1 MELDFTNLENFINQH
16 DKFVVSTHQSPDADG
31 IGAQL
36 AFCHLLRELGKETL
50 VINSDPIPENLKFLD
65 IDNEITQLGKDIEIP
80 DNIEEYAQF
89 VLDTNDYDNI
99 GTAYEALKDRVN
111 ALFIIDHHEG
121 KVDGDDSFHLKA
133 DASSTSEI
141 IYMAIQYFKKELNF
155 KEAQAIFTGMVFD
168 TGSFKY
174 PKTSANTYRV
184 AAACLELGVKPPLIH
199 EYLYENNTLSSFKLR
214 SEILSSIEV
223 YHGGKLIA
231 MKLTPEMIKQTG
243 ATFEEGEPSINLPL
257 TVKGVVASLLVK
269 HSGNGP
275 VKVSMRTKGKY
286 NVAEIAI
293 SNNGGGHKN
302 AAGYQSKLNFE
313 DTYKQALANLA
324 PLFNSN

>member
-99 GTAYEALKDRVN
+99 GTAYEALKDRIN

-121 KVDGDDSFHLKA
+121 KVDGDDSLHLKA

-141 IYMAIQYFKKELNF
+141 VFMAIQYFKKELNF

-243 ATFEEGEPSINLPL
+243 ATFEEGEPAINLPL

-313 DTYKQALANLA
+313 DTYKQALENLA
-324 PLFNSN
+324 HLFNSN

>member
-1 MELDFTNLENFINQH
+1 MEIDFTDLENYINQH

-36 AFCHLLRELGKETL
+36 AFCNLLRELDKETL
-50 VINSDPIPENLKFLD
+50 IINSDSTPANLEFLD
-65 IDNEITQLGKDIEIP
+65 VDNEINQLSEGYTVP

-99 GTAYEALKDRVN
+99 GTAYEVLKDRVKS
-111 ALFIIDHHEG
+111 LFIIDHHEG
-121 KVDGDDSFHLKA
+121 KVGTDDTFHLKA
-133 DASSTSEI
+133 EASSTAEI

-155 KEAQAIFTGMVFD
+155 NEAQALFTGMVFD

-174 PKTSANTYRV
+174 PKTTANTYRV
-184 AAACLELGVKPPLIH
+184 AAACLELGVKPPQIH

-223 YHGGKLIA
+223 HHDGKLIA
-231 MKLTPEMIKQTG
+231 MKLTPDMIKLTG
-243 ATFEEGEPSINLPL
+243 ATFEEGEPAINLPL

-275 VKVSMRTKGKY
+275 VKVSMRTKGNY

-302 AAGYQSKLNFE
+302 AAGYQSKLNFD

-324 PLFNSN
+324 PLFNKN